1 MEIYEVLINGRQ
13 YAKLE
18 KMLSTDRAR
27 KLAMNQLINGYEL
40 FDDMLH
46 EVYAPVADGWS
57 TLEIV
62 LSEST
67 DAVELLRFITK
78 QMFPNDEDYF
88 LRQLGNKFHCGKDFA
103 FRINLKF

>member
-1 MEIYEVLINGRQ
+1 MEIYEVLLNSRQ

-18 KMLSTDRAR
+18 KMLITDRAR

-62 LSEST
+62 LSEGT
-67 DAVELLRFITK
+67 DDVELLRFLTK
-78 QMFPNDEDYF
+78 QIFPNDENYF
-88 LRQLGNKFHCGKDFA
+88 IRQLGKKFHCRKDFA
-103 FRINLKF
+103 FRINLKI